1 MASLNRVT
9 LIGNLTKDPE
19 TRFTPSGIQVLN
31 FDLAVNH
38 RYKDQSG
45 NFQDETLFIR
55 VVVWGKQAE
64 ICSQFLAK
72 GKGVFVEGR
81 LRSRS
86 WETQDGQK
94 RSTIEVHATPF
105 SIFPLEK
112 LPKSTATGTPGPPN
126 VAPSVSP
133 GPDEAESGNE
143 SVPF

>member
-1 MASLNRVT
+1 MANLNRVT

-19 TRFTPSGIQVLN
+19 IRFTPNGTQVLS

-55 VVVWGKQAE
+55 VVVWGKQAD
-64 ICSQFLAK
+64 ICKQFLAK
-72 GKGVFVEGR
+72 GKSVFVEGR

-94 RSTIEVHATPF
+94 RTTIEVQASPM
-105 SIFPLEK
+105 SVLPIEK
-112 LPKSTATGTPGPPN
+112 IGKPVNTAGSAGIPEGNGEEEPG
-126 VAPSVSP
+126 AA
-133 GPDEAESGNE
+133 DD

>member
-1 MASLNRVT
+1 VASLNRVT

-19 TRFTPSGIQVLN
+19 SRFTPNGTQVLN

-45 NFQDETLFIR
+45 NLQDDPLFIR

-72 GKGVFVEGR
+72 GKAVFVEGR

-86 WETQDGQK
+86 WETKDGQK
-94 RSTIEVHATPF
+94 RSTIEVQATPF
-105 SIFPLEK
+105 SVLPLEK
-112 LPKSTATGTPGPPN
+112 LPKSTAPGMPEN
-126 VAPSVSP
+126 TNTAPAS
-133 GPDEAESGNE
+133 GPVPDDAESSDE

>member
-19 TRFTPSGIQVLN
+19 LKFTPNGLAVLN

-45 NFQDETLFIR
+45 APQEETLFIR
-55 VVVWGKQAE
+55 VNVFGKQAE
-64 ICSQFLAK
+64 AVKDILSK
-72 GKGVFVEGR
+72 GKPVFVEGR

-94 RSTIEVHATPF
+94 RSTIEVHANPF
-105 SIFPLEK
+105 SVIPLERI
-112 LPKSTATGTPGPPN
+112 PKTSGGIAP
-126 VAPSVSP
+126 APSAPSIST
-133 GPDEAESGNE
+133 EAPTESDDA
-143 SVPF
+143 VPF

>member
-1 MASLNRVT
+1 MASLNRIT

-19 TRFTPSGIQVLN
+19 TRFTPNGAQVLS

-45 NFQDETLFIR
+45 NFQEETLFIR
-55 VVVWGKQAE
+55 VNVWGKQAE
-64 ICSQFLAK
+64 ICSQVLSK
-72 GKGVFVEGR
+72 GKSVYVEGR

-94 RSTIEVHATPF
+94 RTTMEVQASPF
-105 SIFPLEK
+105 SVFPLER
-112 LPKSTATGTPGPPN
+112 LPKSAGAPGSSP
-126 VAPSVSP
+126 APSGNVP
-133 GPDEAESGNE
+133 GEADPGDD

>member
-1 MASLNRVT
+1 MPYLNRVT

-19 TRFTPSGIQVLN
+19 TRFTPNGTQVLN

-38 RYKDQSG
+38 RYKDQAG

-55 VVVWGKQAE
+55 VIVWGKQAE
-64 ICSQFLAK
+64 ICGQFLVK
-72 GKGVFVEGR
+72 GKPVYVEGR

-94 RSTIEVHATPF
+94 RNTIEVQASPF
-105 SIFPLEK
+105 SVFPLEK
-112 LPKSTATGTPGPPN
+112 MIKPTPTTATNPT
-126 VAPSVSP
+126 VAPANEI
-133 GPDEAESGNE
+133 DEPTTQDD